1 MIPRPQSHSKAL
13 GPGVTGPELLVPTS
27 APLERPPAA
36 TPLAPSCGAHAF
48 MVDPTAVPA
57 VNPAADPSR
66 QHTKYP
72 YVTGTSVLGV
82 KYRDGVLIAADMLGA
97 YGSTKRYKSMQRV
110 VKVRANSGAHG
121 YAGKGRPDS
130 FSRDLWHAV
139 CLLLRES
146 SFDMISSPG
155 QQVMW
160 WHQSITARWA

>member
-1 MIPRPQSHSKAL
+1 MNQQSHTELSYLHVLVPTELFEQHTRFHHFCFRYPSLLCTPNDPRNTGFAMIPRPQSHSKAL

-110 VKVRANSGAHG
+110 VKVRANS
-121 YAGKGRPDS
+121 
-130 FSRDLWHAV
+130 
-139 CLLLRES
+139 
-146 SFDMISSPG
+146 
-155 QQVMW
+155 
-160 WHQSITARWA
+160 